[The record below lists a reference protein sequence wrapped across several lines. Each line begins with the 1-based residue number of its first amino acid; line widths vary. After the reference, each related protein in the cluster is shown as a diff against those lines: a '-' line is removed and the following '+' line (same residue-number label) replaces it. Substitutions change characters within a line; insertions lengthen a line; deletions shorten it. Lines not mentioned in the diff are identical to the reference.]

1 MNEYTYFEAGE
12 LHRLARSV
20 LEGCGM
26 RREDADIGAGALL
39 YADLRGIDSHGVA
52 HLSAHQSY
60 VRGLRNGN
68 VNPRPELK
76 IVSDGPT
83 TSLIDGDGGLGPVV
97 AHRAMETAIEK
108 ARRWGV
114 GLVGV
119 CNSRHY
125 GSAGY
130 YAEMAL
136 PHDMIGISMTQAS
149 PAVLP
154 TFGAKRKLGTNA
166 MSFAIPAGE
175 EPPYVL
181 DMATSA
187 VAVGKLEL
195 ARRKSEPIP
204 VGWAVDSEGMDT
216 TDPNDY
222 WNGGALVPLGST
234 PELSS
239 YKGFGLG
246 MLVDIL
252 SGALTGA
259 GFGATMER
267 EKRVVGHFLGAFR
280 VDGFRPVEE
289 FKAMMDEMIRDM
301 RSTPRVRPDQP
312 VLIPGQRENETRL
325 ERLRDGVPL
334 HEEVVEALKT
344 YAEEFG
350 IEFPCAKNGPVCR
363 ER

>member
-1 MNEYTYFEAGE
+1 MNEYTYFDSID

-26 RREDADIGAGALL
+26 GSEDSDIAANVLI

-60 VRGLRNGN
+60 VPGLKNGN
-68 VNPRPELK
+68 INPNPDVRAVND
-76 IVSDGPT
+76 SPT
-83 TSLIDGDGGLGPVV
+83 IALVDGDGGLGPVV
-97 AHRAMETAIEK
+97 GHRAMEIAIEK
-108 ARRWGV
+108 AQASGV

-119 CNSRHY
+119 SNSHHY

-136 PHDMIGISMTQAS
+136 PHDMVGISMTQAS

-154 TFGAKRKLGTNA
+154 TFGVKRKLGTNA
-166 MSFAIPAGE
+166 ISFAIPAGE

-204 VGWAVDSEGMDT
+204 LGWAMDSEGRDT

-222 WNGGALVPLGST
+222 WNGGALVPLGSM

-239 YKGFGLG
+239 HKGYGLG

-252 SGALTGA
+252 SGVLTGV
-259 GFGATMER
+259 GFGANMSR
-267 EKRVVGHFLGAFR
+267 EKRVVGHFVGAFR
-280 VDGFRPVEE
+280 VDGFQPVAE
-289 FKAMMDEMIRDM
+289 FKSMMDEMIRDM
-301 RSTPRVRPDQP
+301 KSTPSIGEDQS
-312 VLIPGQRENETRL
+312 VLIPGQIEYEIRMDRL
-325 ERLRDGVPL
+325 GNGIPL
-334 HEEVVEALKT
+334 HSEVVEALQE
-344 YAEEFG
+344 YAKELA
-350 IEFPCAKNGPVCR
+350 IEFPMPKATPVDIC
-363 ER
+363 